1 MQRAALG
8 FRVHSGWAALVAVA
22 GSPPAVIDRR
32 RIAIADPAIAGSV
45 QPFHA
50 AEGLAPAKAERH
62 IRRCSESTQRLARGT
77 LRAAVDRLRETGHEV
92 AGCGV
97 LLGSGRPLPPLA
109 QILASH
115 ALIHTAEG
123 EFFRDAVVDA
133 AGHCGLA
140 VTGVKERELLARAAA
155 DLRTTADDLQRRLAE
170 LGRAVGPPWQQDQK
184 QAALVAWLALKTPS
198 QR

>member
-8 FRVHSGWAALVAVA
+8 FRVHSGWAALVAIA

-32 RIAIADPAIAGSV
+32 RIEIADPAIAGSV

-50 AEGLAPAKAERH
+50 AEGLAPAEAEQL
-62 IRRCSESTQRLARGT
+62 IQRCSESTQCLARDA
-77 LRAAVDRLRETGHEV
+77 LRSAVDNLRETGHAV

-123 EFFRDAVVDA
+123 EFFRDAMVGA
-133 AGHCGLA
+133 ARHCGLE
-140 VTGVKERELLARAAA
+140 VTGIKERELLARASA
-155 DLRTTADDLQRRLAE
+155 DLHASVEELQRRLAE

-184 QAALVAWLALKTPS
+184 QAALVAWLALANAPL
-198 QR
+198 R

>member
-22 GSPPAVIDRR
+22 GSPLAVVDRR
-32 RIAIADPAIAGSV
+32 RIEIADPAIAGSV

-50 AEGLAPAKAERH
+50 AEELASAKAERL
-62 IRRCSESTQRLARGT
+62 IQRCSKSTQRLARGA
-77 LRAAVDRLRETGHEV
+77 LGAAIDRLRQTGHEV
-92 AGCGV
+92 VGCGV

-123 EFFRDAVVDA
+123 EFFRDAIVEA
-133 AGHCGLA
+133 ARHWSLA
-140 VTGVKERELLARAAA
+140 ITGAKERDLLARAAA
-155 DLRTTADDLQRRLAE
+155 DLRTPTEKLQRRLAE
-170 LGRAVGPPWQQDQK
+170 LGRSVGPPWQQDQK
-184 QAALVAWLALKTPS
+184 QAALVAWLALATAG

>member
-8 FRVHSGWAALVAVA
+8 FRVHSGWAALVTVA
-22 GSPPAVIDRR
+22 GSPPVVIDRR
-32 RIAIADPAIAGSV
+32 RVEIADPAIAGSV

-50 AEGLAPAKAERH
+50 AEELAPAQAERL
-62 IRRCSESTQRLARGT
+62 IQRCRESTQGLARGA
-77 LRAAVDRLRETGHEV
+77 LRAAVDRLRQAGHEV
-92 AGCGV
+92 VGCGV
-97 LLGSGRPLPPLA
+97 LLGSGRPLPSLP

-133 AGHCGLA
+133 GCHCGLA
-140 VTGVKERELLARAAA
+140 ITGVKERDLLVRASA
-155 DLRTTADDLQRRLAE
+155 DLHASVEELQRRLAE
-170 LGRAVGPPWQQDQK
+170 LGRAIGPPWQQDQK
-184 QAALVAWLALKTPS
+184 QAALVAWLALSKAG

>member
-22 GSPPAVIDRR
+22 GSPPTVIDRR
-32 RIAIADPAIAGSV
+32 RIAIADPAIAGSM

-50 AEGLAPAKAERH
+50 AEGLASAKAERL
-62 IRRCSESTQRLARGT
+62 IQRCSESTQRLARGA
-77 LRAAVDRLRETGHEV
+77 LGAAIDRLRQTGHEV
-92 AGCGV
+92 VGCGV
-97 LLGSGRPLPPLA
+97 LLGSGRPLPPLP
-109 QILASH
+109 QLLASH

-155 DLRTTADDLQRRLAE
+155 DLRTSADDLQRRLAE